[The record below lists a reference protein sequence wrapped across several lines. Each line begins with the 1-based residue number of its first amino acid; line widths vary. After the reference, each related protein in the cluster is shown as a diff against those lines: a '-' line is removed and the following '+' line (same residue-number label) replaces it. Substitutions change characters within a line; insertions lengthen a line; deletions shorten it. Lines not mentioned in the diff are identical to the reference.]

1 MFFHLII
8 IFFTFFPLNLKAQ
21 NIDFYLALLEEG
33 KIDEVKNNLSD
44 LFQRYPNNA
53 GIYFLDA
60 ITTENGDTSV
70 SKYESIVNNF
80 PDSEY
85 SSLSL
90 MKIGEY
96 LFARG
101 LYSQA
106 SSRFKKAIIKYP
118 EGLHHQR
125 ALDLMVNSYFATGL
139 KDSAKFSLITIKNFY
154 PSLDYEKYGIS
165 GLDDNREAK
174 LVRLDPRRIG
184 ERIKSIK
191 LKKRK
196 TASLPKSISK
206 PWVIQV
212 GAFGKYLNAT
222 KLKKQLQGNGFTTE
236 VQTLISNGKRLHAVR
251 IVRYEKRN
259 QAENIGKKLKK
270 KYGLDYRILNNPV
283 Q

>member
-1 MFFHLII
+1 MLFHLII
-8 IFFTFFPLNLKAQ
+8 IFFTFFSLNLTAQ

-44 LFQRYPNNA
+44 LFQRYPDNA

-60 ITTENGDTSV
+60 ITTENGDTSI

-90 MKIGEY
+90 MKVGEY

-106 SSRFKKAIIKYP
+106 SSRFKNAIIKYP
-118 EGLHHQR
+118 EGIHHQR

-139 KDSAKFSLITIKNFY
+139 EDSAKFSLITIKNFY
-154 PSLDYEKYGIS
+154 PSLDYDKYGIS

-174 LVRLDPRRIG
+174 LVRLDPSRIS

-191 LKKRK
+191 INKRK
-196 TASLPKSISK
+196 TASLPKPISK

-222 KLKKQLQGNGFTTE
+222 RLKKQLQGNGFAAE
-236 VQTLISNGKRLHAVR
+236 VQTVNSNGKRLHAVR

-259 QAENIGKKLKK
+259 QAENVGKKLKK